1 MTAVYVSMLPSLALW
16 MERGILPEPGE
27 FHDQAEPWARAAI
40 DLHFLAREETA
51 KRAKGG
57 K

>member
-1 MTAVYVSMLPSLALW
+1 MYVSMLPSLALW